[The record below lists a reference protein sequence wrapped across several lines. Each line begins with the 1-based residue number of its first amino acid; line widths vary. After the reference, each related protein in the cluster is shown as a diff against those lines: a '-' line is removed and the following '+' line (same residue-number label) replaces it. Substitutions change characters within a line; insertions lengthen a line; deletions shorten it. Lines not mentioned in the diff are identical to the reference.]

1 VSGYFYFSVAL
12 LALMLFFPVRRMIWV
27 LSVRRMQR
35 RQGRELT
42 GAELQGQRGRA
53 GFVAVLL
60 VVVFSW
66 LFNLQVLGRFH
77 G

>member
-1 VSGYFYFSVAL
+1 MSGYFYFSVAL
-12 LALMLFFPVRRMIWV
+12 LALLLFFPVRRMIWV

-60 VVVFSW
+60 VVLFSW
-66 LFNLQVLGRFH
+66 LFNLQVMGGLH